1 MAYLP
6 VDLDYSLLAWNDAQ
20 KLSFD
25 PSLFLPQQNRRSL
38 LRRDVDVPSWN
49 PPSSADFIYPLADN
63 SAAAMNY
70 AVQNTLYLP
79 QGQPV
84 YSHSIYHG
92 AQHHHAYQ
100 LPQHNTHQQTYS
112 LHHAQPQPVVYGTD
126 NDNCAPASSGEVCNP
141 QLVNGISP
149 LEAQP
154 SSGEGGND
162 SLNVPQTAVQEPIPY
177 GDEYGESEIESVEE
191 DEDYVGSDD
200 EFFPSSSRKN
210 QRDGKRD
217 SIFGHNARPY
227 PLCRAAI
234 APTVVV

>member
-20 KLSFD
+20 KLSYD

-38 LRRDVDVPSWN
+38 IRRDHVDIRSWN
-49 PPSSADFIYPLADN
+49 PPPCTDFIYPLTDN

-70 AVQNTLYLP
+70 AVQNALYLP
-79 QGQPV
+79 QTQPV
-84 YSHSIYHG
+84 YSSGIYHG

-112 LHHAQPQPVVYGTD
+112 VHHAQPQPVVYGTELSP
-126 NDNCAPASSGEVCNP
+126 NDNCTPGSSGEVCNP

-149 LEAQP
+149 LEGQP
-154 SSGEGGND
+154 SNGEGSND
-162 SLNVPQTAVQEPIPY
+162 SPNVPQASDVQEPIPY

-217 SIFGHNARPY
+217 SIFGYNARPY
-227 PLCRAAI
+227 FM
-234 APTVVV
+234 